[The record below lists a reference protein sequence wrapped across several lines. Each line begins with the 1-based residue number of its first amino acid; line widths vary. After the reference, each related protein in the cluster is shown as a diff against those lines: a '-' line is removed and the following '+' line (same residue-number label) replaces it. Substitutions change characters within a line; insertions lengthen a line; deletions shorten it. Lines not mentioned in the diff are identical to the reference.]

1 MRPNPQ
7 SAIHNPQSLEV
18 RLHGEPIGTLTH
30 IGSERTLFAFNESY
44 IASPQRPT
52 LGLHFKDAYGELR
65 TDFRA
70 YRTQLMPFFSN
81 LLPEGPLRKW
91 LAEMAGVHPQREFFL
106 LWALGQDLAGA
117 ITVTSAQ
124 GDAWPQEAGAV
135 PRGKAAKTL
144 GLEALRFSLAGVQLK
159 FSALKAAGRGVTIP
173 VDGVGGNWIVKLP
186 SQQFAHVP
194 ENEFSMMTLAQKVGI
209 AVPAIDLIDIGAIEN
224 LPAGMEK
231 LGGKAFLIERF
242 DRDAQGNAIHIED
255 FAQVFGVYPEDKYKN
270 ASLATL
276 ARVVAIECGQE
287 DAAEFIRRMT
297 FNVLIGNGDMHL
309 KNWSLMY
316 PDRRHAR
323 LAPAYD
329 FISTIGY
336 PVDDE
341 FALKFSRTREWS
353 GYTRDELEHLAAR
366 AQLPARLVL
375 DTVRET
381 VELFMEHWAKEKKH
395 LPLAS
400 GVVKAIDKHLQR
412 LPVVREG

>member
-1 MRPNPQ
+1 MPDV
-7 SAIHNPQSLEV
+7 SVLEV
-18 RLHGEPIGTLTH
+18 RLHGEVIGTLTH
-30 IGSERTLFAFNESY
+30 IGSERTLFAFTENY
-44 IASPQRPT
+44 ITSAQRPT
-52 LGLHFKDAYGELR
+52 LGLNFKDVYGELR

-81 LLPEGPLRKW
+81 LLPEGPLRKY
-91 LAEMAGVHPQREFFL
+91 LVEMAGVHPQREFFL

-117 ITVTSAQ
+117 ITVTPAQ
-124 GDAWPQEAGAV
+124 GDAWPQEAATAPGS
-135 PRGKAAKTL
+135 KAAKTL
-144 GLEALRFSLAGVQLK
+144 AHEALRFSLAGVQLK
-159 FSALKAAGRGVTIP
+159 FSAIKAAGRGLTIP

-186 SQQFAHVP
+186 SREFAHVP
-194 ENEFSMMTLAQKVGI
+194 ENEFSMMTLAKSVGI
-209 AVPAIDLIDIGAIEN
+209 AVPAIDLIDVGAIGN
-224 LPAGMEK
+224 PPAGMEK

-242 DRDAQGNAIHIED
+242 DRDAQGNPIHTED

-276 ARVVAIECGQE
+276 ARVVAIECGQG
-287 DAAEFIRRMT
+287 DAAEFIRRVT

-366 AQLPARLVL
+366 AQLPAKFVL
-375 DTVRET
+375 DTARET
-381 VELFMEHWAKEKKH
+381 SELFREQWGKEKTH
-395 LPLAS
+395 LPLDKS
-400 GVVKAIDKHLQR
+400 LVRAIDRHLQR
-412 LPVVREG
+412 VPQF